1 MTNRLRRWIEVAV
14 DTLPSNPTVRLLA
27 MLLAAFATIA
37 GAVKGYREI
46 FPVNKNSQPSPTV
59 QVVFPSVP
67 SPPPSDAVTVD
78 KPGYLSLW
86 ECIPPARRVGVDDLD
101 RTPPSQFQLNESVVF
116 WSGNP
121 SGRAPRCLADLLHAG
136 ASPDSALSTPVLGY
150 GSGPAL
156 HSALNQKQWRNALI
170 LLEAGANPNLQTIY
184 ISNDH
189 SVGGELA
196 LDMAI
201 GSAAPSNIKEAIRAR
216 GGRSKYDE
224 PAK

>member
-1 MTNRLRRWIEVAV
+1 MMNRLRHWIEAIVN
-14 DTLPSNPTVRLLA
+14 TLPSNPTVRLVA
-27 MLLAAFATIA
+27 MLLAAFAAMA

-46 FPVNKNSQPSPTV
+46 FPVEKDSPPPPTV
-59 QVVFPSVP
+59 QVVYPPVS
-67 SPPPSDAVTVD
+67 SPPPTAAASVD
-78 KPGYLSLW
+78 KPGYVSLW
-86 ECIPPARRVGVDDLD
+86 ECIPPAKRVGVNHFD
-101 RTPPSQFQLNESVVF
+101 RTPPSQFQLDESVVF

-121 SGRAPRCLADLLHAG
+121 SGWAPKCLADLLHAG

-156 HSALNQKQWRNALI
+156 HSALNQKQWKNALI

-184 ISNDH
+184 SSNKL
-189 SVGGELA
+189 SAEGELA

-201 GSAAPSNIKEAIRAR
+201 GSAAPSNIRDAIRAR
-216 GGRSKYDE
+216 GGKSRYDK